1 MGRDAGPKCKVC
13 RREGEKLFLK
23 GDRCY
28 TDKCAIQRK
37 SYPPGEAGRSRSRR
51 SQYRV
56 HLREKQKA
64 RRIYRVRE
72 EQFKRY
78 VDKAKGKRGATGQF
92 LLELLERR
100 LDNVLY
106 RAGFAS
112 SRDQARQMVNHGH
125 LEVNNRSNDIP
136 SYLVEEGDVVKV
148 KENSKA
154 KRGIKEIL
162 EANGDR
168 EPPAWLS
175 VNREKYQIGVE
186 RHPDPEEVEQK
197 IKTNLIVEFY
207 SR

>member
-1 MGRDAGPKCKVC
+1 MGRDIGPKCKIC

-23 GDRCY
+23 GERCY
-28 TDKCAIQRK
+28 TDKCAMERK
-37 SYPPGEAGRSRSRR
+37 SYPPGESGRSRSRR

-78 VDKAKGKRGATGQF
+78 VDKAKKKMGATGQF

-106 RAGFAS
+106 RARFTS
-112 SRDQARQMVNHGH
+112 SRDQARQIVNHGH
-125 LEVNNRSNDIP
+125 VEVNNESLDVP
-136 SYLVEEGDVVKV
+136 SYSVKEGDIIRL
-148 KENSKA
+148 KESSKA
-154 KRGIKEIL
+154 KQGIKEIL
-162 EANGDR
+162 QANEDGEA
-168 EPPAWLS
+168 PAWLA
-175 VNREKYQIGVE
+175 VDREKYQISVE
-186 RHPDPEEVEQK
+186 RAPDPEEVEQK

>member
-1 MGRDAGPKCKVC
+1 MGRDTGPKCKIC
-13 RREGEKLFLK
+13 RREREKLFLK

-28 TDKCAIQRK
+28 TDKCAMERK
-37 SYPPGEAGRSRSRR
+37 AYPPGESGRSRSRR

-64 RRIYRVRE
+64 RRIYRIRE

-78 VDKAKGKRGATGQF
+78 VNMAKGKMGATGEY

-106 RAGFAS
+106 KAGLAS
-112 SRDQARQMVNHGH
+112 SRDQARQLINHGH
-125 LEVNNRSNDIP
+125 VEVNNRNMDIP
-136 SYLVEEGDVVKV
+136 SYLVEESDVIKL
-148 KENSKA
+148 KENSRT

-162 EANGDR
+162 EANQDSGPPDWLAVDR
-168 EPPAWLS
+168 E
-175 VNREKYQIGVE
+175 RGEIRVE
-186 RHPDPEEVEQK
+186 TRPGPDDVEQK
-197 IKTNLIVEFY
+197 LKPNLIVEYY

>member
-1 MGRDAGPKCKVC
+1 MGRDTGPKCKIC

-28 TDKCAIQRK
+28 TDKCAVIRK
-37 SYPPGEAGRSRSRR
+37 AYPPGERGRRSRR

-78 VDKAKGKRGATGQF
+78 VDMAKSKKGATGEF

-106 RAGFAS
+106 KAGFAS
-112 SRDQARQMVNHGH
+112 SRDQARQLINHGH
-125 LEVNNRSNDIP
+125 VEVSNRKTDIP
-136 SYLVEEGDVVKV
+136 SYLVEEGDIIRL
-148 KENSKA
+148 KENSRGKQ
-154 KRGIKEIL
+154 GIKEIL
-162 EANGDR
+162 EANPDR
-168 EPPAWLS
+168 EVPSWL
-175 VNREKYQIGVE
+175 VTNREEAEISVE
-186 RHPDPEEVEQK
+186 GRPDPDEVEHK
-197 IKTNLIVEFY
+197 LKTNLIVEFY